1 MFNRTGSVLFV
12 FDGTSTN
19 AVDLSNTF
27 QCVQGNGDRS
37 ISFMIQTTTSDK
49 SMAIIY
55 TGQQQNY
62 QNFQII
68 TYRSRIIVYG
78 ANPDVCSSNIVPIN
92 DGIWHFVLVTYS
104 GNDLN
109 IRVDDE
115 SITCSVNNKF
125 LNTQGNNIYLGYSI
139 GNSNGS
145 PLEGMLKN
153 VKFFSYV
160 INMPTSAPTISFS
173 PTTFNPA
180 NPTELSTSSPS
191 SHKFPV
197 ALQLYSSLST
207 TVFQFKGSNFID
219 LSKRFQCAQGNNPW
233 SNSFKI
239 QTSQNS
245 IMMTIIYIGVP
256 EDDQN
261 FAIVV
266 NSFGCISVDL
276 ERNDNDV
283 YTIVSGNTA
292 INDGI
297 WHSVLVSYDTLYF
310 SIYID
315 GQLDN
320 TTISAYGPLNTQG
333 NNIYL
338 GNGPSLMN
346 HPFLGSLKNVQLYN
360 YVTSVPISSPTLS
373 LTSLRT
379 LTSLKQALIPSLSLV
394 PALLPSSSSAPAL
407 LPSSSSVPALMPSS
421 SSIPALIVPNV
432 FALFLQYSSGKP
444 SIYVHLL
451 PSLSLSSSSSPS
463 SLILIS

>member
-125 LNTQGNNIYLGYSI
+125 LNTQGNNIYLGYSL
-139 GNSNGS
+139 GNSDGS
-145 PLEGMLKN
+145 PFEGMLKN
-153 VKFFSYV
+153 VKFFNYM
-160 INMPTSAPTISFS
+160 IAIPTSAPTISFS
-173 PTTFNPA
+173 PTTFNPT
-180 NPTELSTSSPS
+180 NPTELSTSSPT
-191 SHKFPV
+191 SHDVLTFPV
-197 ALQLYSSLST
+197 ALQLYSSLNTS
-207 TVFQFKGSNFID
+207 VFQFNGSNFVD
-219 LSKRFQCAQGNNPW
+219 LSKSFQCVQGNNPW
-233 SNSFKI
+233 SNSFII

-245 IMMTIIYIGVP
+245 VMMTIIYIGVP

-276 ERNDNDV
+276 ERNGYDV

-432 FALFLQYSSGKP
+432 FAPFLQYSSGKP

-451 PSLSLSSSSSPS
+451 PSS